1 MQGCHATEQGAHFT
15 RAAHDRER
23 VFRATSGSI
32 ATRAPKKAHF
42 LAPMSI
48 LLHHSATG
56 WM

>member
-1 MQGCHATEQGAHFT
+1 MQACHATEQGAHFT

-48 LLHHSATG
+48 LLHHSATS